1 MHKNPVEVNI
11 KYRKVDNMSELTLV
25 NNSNFAAMAQAMG
38 MGADIAVP
46 KKQNNLARLKLDHKG
61 IMGETTVN
69 GKKKKVEVVAAGSY
83 VLDRPNLEPV
93 YSTDVSIRLFNQR
106 FMYKRYIQGS
116 GDSKGKYVKTIMA
129 KDLKEDLRD
138 NAGGF
143 NCGKPGG
150 WIEDYSSLPA
160 ETKTLLKSIKRVRVL
175 FGEVT
180 LKGAVNAKG
189 EDLGTLESIPFIWE
203 VDNKDAFKTLGA
215 PIAQMAKQNRILPQH
230 SITLGSDEQSLPTG
244 ASYFLPT
251 ATLELGSTI
260 DLTDKDQVL
269 FADFNAWI
277 DNYNDYIVKEFND
290 NAKSQPDAELAEIV
304 EEFVDV
310 EVE

>member
-1 MHKNPVEVNI
+1 MHKNPAEVNI
-11 KYRKVDNMSELTLV
+11 KYRKVNMSELTLV

-46 KKQNNLARLKLDHKG
+46 KKQNNLARMKLDHKG
-61 IMGETTVN
+61 IMGETTVG

-93 YSTDVSIRLFNQR
+93 YSSDVSIRLFNQR
-106 FMYKRYIQGS
+106 FMYKRYIQGT
-116 GDSKGKYVKTIMA
+116 GDTKGKYVKTIMA
-129 KDLKEDLRD
+129 KDLKDDLRD

-143 NCGKPGG
+143 NCGKPSG
-150 WIEDYSSLPA
+150 WIEDYQSLPA
-160 ETKTLLKSIKRVRVL
+160 ETKALLKSIKRVRVL

-180 LKGAVNAKG
+180 MNGAVNAKG
-189 EDLGTLESIPFIWE
+189 EDLGSILKIPFIWE

-230 SITLGSDEQSLPTG
+230 NIVLGAEEQSLPTG
-244 ASYFLPT
+244 ASYYLPT
-251 ATLELGSTI
+251 AVLDLSTTI
-260 DLTDKDQVL
+260 NLTDEDQVL

-277 DNYNDYIVKEFND
+277 DNYNEYIVKEFNG
-290 NAKSQPDAELAEIV
+290 NAKAQPDAELAEIV